1 MNKQQTEENGRPRIV
16 IVGAGFGGLW
26 AAQSLADAP
35 VEIYLVDRH
44 NYHTFL
50 PLLYQVA
57 AAELEPAQIGYPIRA
72 ILRRMQDVHFVLGE
86 VTHVDVHEQIVHTA
100 DTALPYEYLIL
111 ATGSVTRFFGI
122 PGAEEHTFS
131 LKTMEDGIRLR
142 NHILTCFEQA
152 SQTADT
158 QRRQQLLT
166 FVVVGGGA
174 TGVEY
179 AGALAELIYRPLAKD
194 YPQLDLNDVTVIL
207 VEAADSLLTSLPKH
221 LGQYTLER
229 LCSMK
234 VEVRLHTAVSR
245 VTPDA
250 VHLQEGTVIPS
261 QTIVWTAGVGGE
273 ETAAASGLEVLPNGR
288 LPVLPTLQLP
298 THPNIYVIG
307 DLAAFTTEDG
317 ATLPMVAPVA
327 TQQGT
332 WAAQNIQ
339 RQLAGEA
346 LRPFH
351 YRDRGHMATIGRNA
365 AVVHIGRFTFKGFI
379 AWIVWL
385 VIHLVNLIGFR
396 NRLMVLINWAWNYLF
411 FEHVVRLILNPQHR
425 QPGEQNDHLSK
436 PAAAQTQATGPGRP

>member
-1 MNKQQTEENGRPRIV
+1 MNKQQTREHSRPRIV

-35 VEIYLVDRH
+35 VEVYLVDRH

-72 ILRRMQDVHFVLGE
+72 ILRRMQNVHFVLGE
-86 VTHVDVHEQIVHTA
+86 VTHVDIQEQIVHTA

-122 PGAEEHTFS
+122 PGAEEYGFP

-142 NHILTCFEQA
+142 NQILTCFEQA
-152 SQTADT
+152 SQTADPLL
-158 QRRQQLLT
+158 RQQLLT

-194 YPQLDLNDVTVIL
+194 YPHLELDEVTVML
-207 VEAADSLLTSLPKH
+207 LEAADSLLTSLPEH

-229 LCSMK
+229 LRNMK
-234 VEVRLHTAVSR
+234 VEVRLQTAVSQIS
-245 VTPDA
+245 PDA
-250 VHLQEGTVIPS
+250 VHLQDGTVVPS

-273 ETAAASGLEVLPNGR
+273 ATAQASGFEVLPDDR
-288 LPVLPTLQLP
+288 LPVLSTLQLP
-298 THPNIYVIG
+298 AHANIYVIG
-307 DLAAFTTEDG
+307 DLAAFTTEAG
-317 ATLPMVAPVA
+317 STLPMVAPVA
-327 TQQGT
+327 TQQGE

-346 LRPFH
+346 LRPFR

-365 AVVHIGRFTFKGFI
+365 AVAHIGGYAFKGFI
-379 AWIVWL
+379 AWIIWL
-385 VIHLVNLIGFR
+385 VIHLVKLIGFR

-425 QPGEQNDHLSK
+425 QPGEPNDNLSE
-436 PAAAQTQATGPGRP
+436 PAAAQTQATGPGGP